1 MKLHALCCVLILSAC
16 ASVTSS
22 AGGPG
27 ASPRASARVGDV
39 GTSEAVLSEPVR
51 LESPAGTFLVHPNN
65 AQDFKRLLAGEPTQQ
80 QYYSIS
86 DVP

>member
-1 MKLHALCCVLILSAC
+1 
-16 ASVTSS
+16 
-22 AGGPG
+22 
-27 ASPRASARVGDV
+27 
-39 GTSEAVLSEPVR
+39 
-51 LESPAGTFLVHPNN
+51 VHPNN